1 MPGRAKI
8 ANNDKTRLLEAH
20 NNGDDYVQLARQL
33 GIARNTACA
42 IIRRVLTRGEPV
54 SLARGDNRPCLI
66 GDEMKQILLD
76 TIEIHPTFTLLQLKS
91 EIQSQ
96 LPHKPHVSPTTIA
109 RCLKRLEDAPHER
122 NSNITKDRRH
132 EYATWL
138 MQTQV
143 NFAISKLLI
152 N

>member
-1 MPGRAKI
+1 
-8 ANNDKTRLLEAH
+8 
-20 NNGDDYVQLARQL
+20 
-33 GIARNTACA
+33 
-42 IIRRVLTRGEPV
+42 
-54 SLARGDNRPCLI
+54 
-66 GDEMKQILLD
+66 MKQVLLD
-76 TIEIHPTFTLLQLKS
+76 TIEFHPTFTLLQLKS
-91 EIQSQ
+91 ELQSQ

-109 RCLKRLEDAPHER
+109 RCLVDNLIVMKRLEDAPHER

-143 NFAISKLLI
+143 NFTTSKLLI